1 MSDYWKER
9 IAQEMQYRQKEDTQ
23 IGAEMTKLFNRQYQ
37 AIQDEID
44 LFMKKY
50 GDGQKITPAEA
61 KKRVSEMDVVN
72 FADKAKRYV
81 QEKNFSPEANAELK
95 IYNLKMKVSR
105 FEMLQYHIDLEM
117 VALADGERQ
126 IAEKYLNQTFV
137 QEMNLQAGILG
148 EFVQSPKVITHLA
161 KAIID
166 TPYDGV
172 VWSDRIWERQT
183 ALRLIVANL
192 VQDTILRGRNAV
204 TMARF
209 LKQQF
214 DVTGYQAKRLAVTE
228 TARVQTQVQKE
239 MYKANQVG
247 KYEFMAEPTACE
259 ICAKLDGKIFDT
271 DDMTPGKNAAPMH
284 PHCHCSTG
292 PSADKDKLS
301 ELNQAHKKGDFTE
314 ITDQAIDKVP
324 LVRIPGFTEVENRN
338 LQESHKALLRDARDN
353 NQSNE
358 VMHILTGGNPVVV
371 YGSRSEVDPNDSD
384 TARFII
390 ASSKERLL
398 TVIHNHPGS
407 SGFSMNDFN
416 FFIRTPSVKTLTIVS
431 NRGKVMYLTK
441 TEDFDLQQIS
451 HVVMSTE
458 GRKYIA
464 SREVEKLIKLLYSKG
479 IKYLVR

>member
-9 IAQEMQYRQKEDTQ
+9 IAQEMLYRQKEDTQ

-183 ALRLIVANL
+183 ALRLLVANS
-192 VQDTILRGRNAV
+192 VQGTILRGRNAV

-259 ICAKLDGKIFDT
+259 ICAKLDGKTFDT

-292 PSADKDKLS
+292 PSV
-301 ELNQAHKKGDFTE
+301 T
-314 ITDQAIDKVP
+314 
-324 LVRIPGFTEVENRN
+324 
-338 LQESHKALLRDARDN
+338 
-353 NQSNE
+353 
-358 VMHILTGGNPVVV
+358 
-371 YGSRSEVDPNDSD
+371 
-384 TARFII
+384 
-390 ASSKERLL
+390 KERLDL
-398 TVIHNHPGS
+398 DKELDAIWHKKYPNMDNVTNEHLKKKNGSGNLEILSYVDIEGKRYMVDGYHVVSEHTNYEHQVANWLSRKLNEHVALVPRINIPENLSTPDYLISGVPFDLKIISGNGKNVIDNNAKKAKKQAPNLI
-407 SGFSMNDFN
+407 FD
-416 FFIRTPSVKTLTIVS
+416 I
-431 NRGKVMYLTK
+431 TK
-441 TEDFDLQQIS
+441 TSLPEEEILSQINDVYRS
-451 HVVMSTE
+451 GRRGVSKVVV
-458 GRKYIA
+458 KN
-464 SREVEKLIKLLYSKG
+464 KDDLLYILIPRK
-479 IKYLVR
+479 